1 MSLLAALLVSAS
13 LQAQTPIPPKPPEPP
28 KDGNVLPI
36 KPTKKISFET
46 TEGTW
51 ISLDLSPDGKTVV
64 FELLGD
70 LYSMSAEGGEATR
83 ITSGTPY
90 DGMPRF
96 SPDGKKIAFISD
108 RSGAE
113 NVWTMD
119 PDGKNLKALTKD
131 RNTQYLS
138 PTWSPDGNYVVAS
151 KGVGYL
157 PTFSLIM
164 VDVRGGSGVNIVPAV
179 ANSNRMGAIFS
190 PDGRY
195 LYYGQRSGRWSYEAK
210 FPQWQ
215 IYRFDRKTGENN
227 VVTNSQ
233 GSAMRPMLTPDGKTL
248 LFATRF
254 KLETALRARDLK
266 TGDERW
272 VAFPMDRDDQES
284 RATRDTMPAAAF
296 TKDGKTLF
304 TALGGKIQKLDIA
317 TGKATPVPFHAKVE
331 LDVNPSVHFDHRI
344 DDNAPVRSKI
354 LRNARLS
361 PDGKTLA
368 FNMVDR
374 LYTLDTTDP
383 EAKPRRITDKE
394 EGEFMPSWSPDSK
407 TLVYVTWSVDGGQI
421 MSVPA
426 TGGEPKALTS
436 APAYYVNP
444 IFTPD
449 GKNVVFLL
457 GNRADGLSLNERP
470 SDLCL
475 EEFLAPAEQS
485 TPGPNVPY
493 DIRIMPKEGGESRLI
508 ANSQGAG
515 NLHFANDPDILYVAG
530 GGGLQSMR
538 LDGLDRKQLITF
550 TGGAIIF
557 NQPSRA
563 GDIRVSPDGSS
574 ALLEVDG
581 QLYVATL
588 PQTGEAITIPVNGGP
603 TSVPIKKFS
612 PLGGD
617 YLAWSNDGKSAT
629 WAQGSKFYRQ
639 ALDSDKPAV
648 TDIKLERPRAKTDG
662 TILLKNARLITMRGD
677 EVIEHGDILIQG
689 PRIAAIGRTGS
700 LPIPPNTQIF
710 DLKGKTVSPGYVDV
724 HSHWFAPNELHLP
737 QSWGYLANLA
747 YGVTTNRDPQS
758 AVTDIYDYQE
768 AIEAGDAIGPR
779 IFTTGPGFFAG
790 ATLDNQEAVK
800 NYLTR
805 YRDAYETK
813 YIKEYVAGDR
823 LTRQWTALACK
834 ELGLTPTTEG
844 ALDVKMPI
852 TEMID
857 GYSGHEHA
865 LPLMPIYGDLVG
877 LIKGTETYYTPTL
890 IVSYGGPF
898 GETYWFENTD
908 VAHDPKLAHFVPP
921 SLLDSMLR
929 RRATWTIPEEYVFER
944 LAKECAKIVRA
955 GGKVCMGSHG
965 EIQGIGAHYEIWMLA
980 SGGMTPLEALRCAT
994 LNGAE
999 AIGYAQD
1006 LGSLV
1011 PGKLADLVVYDKNP
1025 LENIRNTNTIKF
1037 VMKGGELFSGDTL
1050 DRILPTAKP
1059 LGKQYWQGQ
1068 EPPVT
1073 TKKN

>member
-1 MSLLAALLVSAS
+1 MPFLAALLVSAS
-13 LQAQTPIPPKPPEPP
+13 LQAQTPAPKPPEPP
-28 KDGNVLPI
+28 KDGNELPI
-36 KPTKKISFET
+36 KATKKVAFET

-51 ISLDLSPDGKTVV
+51 MSLDLSPDGKTVV

-70 LYSMSAEGGEATR
+70 LYTMPSGGGEATR
-83 ITSGTPY
+83 LTSGTPY
-90 DGMPRF
+90 DGMPRY
-96 SPDGKKIAFISD
+96 SPDGKKIAFVSD
-108 RSGAE
+108 RSGAD
-113 NVWTMD
+113 NVWTVD
-119 PDGKNLKALTKD
+119 ADGKNLKALTKD

-138 PTWSPDGNYVVAS
+138 PSWSPDGNYVVAS

-157 PTFSLIM
+157 PTFSLVM
-164 VDVRGGSGVNIVPAV
+164 VDVRGGSGVGIVPAV
-179 ANSNRMGAIFS
+179 PNSNRMGAVFS

-210 FPQWQ
+210 FPMWQ
-215 IYRFDRKTGENN
+215 VYRFDRKTGENN

-248 LFATRF
+248 LFATRT
-254 KLETALRARDLK
+254 KLDTALRARDLK

-272 VAFPMDRDDQES
+272 VAFPVDRDDQES
-284 RATRDTMPAAAF
+284 RATRDTMPGAAF
-296 TKDGKTLF
+296 TKDGKTLY
-304 TALGGKIQKLDIA
+304 TALGGKIQRLDLA
-317 TGKATPVPFHAKVE
+317 TGKATVVPFHAKVD

-344 DDNAPVRSKI
+344 DDDAPVRSKI

-368 FNMVDR
+368 FNMADR
-374 LYTLDTTDP
+374 LYTLDIGDKD
-383 EAKPRRITDKE
+383 AKPRRVTTKE
-394 EGEFMPSWSPDSK
+394 EGEFMPGWSPDGK
-407 TLVYVTWSVDGGQI
+407 RLVYVTWSVDGGQI
-421 MSVPA
+421 MTVPA
-426 TGGEPKALTS
+426 AGGEPKALTA

-457 GNRADGLSLNERP
+457 GNRADGLSLAEQPNER
-470 SDLCL
+470 CL
-475 EEFLAPAEQS
+475 EEYLAPAEQS
-485 TPGPNVPY
+485 TPGPNVPF
-493 DIRIMPKEGGESRLI
+493 DIRVMPAAGGESRLI
-508 ANSQGAG
+508 ANSNGAG

-538 LDGLDRKQLITF
+538 LDGLDRKQLIAF
-550 TGGAIIF
+550 TGGVVLMT
-557 NQPSRA
+557 QPSRA
-563 GDIRVSPDGSS
+563 GDIRVSPDGNS
-574 ALLEVDG
+574 AFLEIDG

-588 PQTGEAITIPVNGGP
+588 PQTGEPITIPVNGGP
-603 TSVPIKKFS
+603 SSVPVKKLS
-612 PLGGD
+612 TMGGD
-617 YLAWSNDGKSAT
+617 YLAWSGDGKAVT

-639 ALDSDKPAV
+639 PLDAEKAAV
-648 TDIKLERPRAKTDG
+648 TDVRIERPRAKPKG
-662 TILLKNARLITMRGD
+662 TILLKDARLITMRGD
-677 EVIEHGDILIQG
+677 EVIEHGDILVKG
-689 PRIAAIGRTGS
+689 TRIVALGRSGS
-700 LPIPPNTQIF
+700 LPVPKDAKVV

-758 AVTDIYDYQE
+758 AVNDIYDYQE
-768 AIEAGDAIGPR
+768 AIEAGSAIGPR
-779 IFTTGPGFFAG
+779 IFTTGPGFFQG
-790 ATLDNQEAVK
+790 VTLNDKDSVK

-805 YRDAYETK
+805 YRDAYDTK

-823 LTRQWTALACK
+823 LTRQWTAMACRD
-834 ELGLTPTTEG
+834 LGLTPTTEG
-844 ALDVKMPI
+844 ALEVKMPI

-865 LPLMPIYGDLVG
+865 LPLMPIYDDLVG
-877 LIKGTETYYTPTL
+877 LIKGTDTFYTPTL

-898 GETYWFENTD
+898 GETYWFQNTD

-929 RRATWTIPEEYVFER
+929 RRATWTLPEEYVFTR
-944 LAKECAKIVRA
+944 LAKECAKVVRA

-980 SGGMTPLEALRCAT
+980 SGGMTPLQALRCAT

-999 AIGYAQD
+999 AIGYAGD
-1006 LGSLV
+1006 LGSLT

-1025 LENIRNTNTIKF
+1025 LQDIKNTNTIRY
-1037 VMKGGELFSGDTL
+1037 VMKGGELFAGDTL
-1050 DRILPTAKP
+1050 DRILPTPKP

-1073 TKKN
+1073 TKS